1 MQFKI
6 YLDHYR
12 LNLAGKT
19 AIVTGASRGL
29 GPYIA
34 KTLALKGVNIIAL
47 ARDLKGLEKT
57 KLDVQLTGQKCNVV
71 SFDLTQINELDSLVN
86 NICEEYGPIDILI
99 NNAGIE
105 NYQHF
110 DHLTKN
116 VLSDII
122 STNLRSPIELS
133 RCLLPKMINQ
143 KSGHIINISSLA
155 GKKGVAYN
163 SVYSASKAGLLMWS
177 DALRQEYKDSPID
190 ISVICPGFVSDAG
203 MFYDG
208 KVTAPKLLGTSSP
221 QKVANAVIK
230 ALRKGSCEI
239 IVNSGPIRP
248 LLALGQISWKLADK
262 ITRLFGVPA
271 LSRKRISA

>member
-1 MQFKI
+1 M
-6 YLDHYR
+6 
-12 LNLAGKT
+12 NLAGKT
-19 AIVTGASRGL
+19 AIVTGTSRGL

-34 KTLALKGVNIIAL
+34 KALASKGVKIVAL

-57 KLDVQLTGQKCNVV
+57 SLEIKQSGGNCNVI
-71 SFDLTQINELDSLVN
+71 SFDLSQIDELDSLVK
-86 NICEEYGPIDILI
+86 NIWEDYGPIDILI

-110 DHLTKN
+110 DHLSKDIIT
-116 VLSDII
+116 DII
-122 STNLRSPIELS
+122 STNLSSPLELS
-133 RCLLPKMINQ
+133 RCLLPRMINE
-143 KSGHIINISSLA
+143 KSGHIINIASLA

-190 ISVICPGFVSDAG
+190 ISVICPGFLSDAG

-208 KVTAPKLLGTSSP
+208 KVEAPKLLGTSSP
-221 QKVANAVIK
+221 QKVAKAVIK
-230 ALRKGSCEI
+230 ALKKGSCEI

-248 LLALGQISWKLADK
+248 LLALGQLSWNLADK

-271 LSRKRISA
+271 LSRKRISS

>member
-1 MQFKI
+1 M
-6 YLDHYR
+6 
-12 LNLAGKT
+12 NLAGKT

-34 KTLALKGVNIIAL
+34 KSLATKGMKIIAL

-57 KLDVQLTGQKCNVV
+57 KSDIQLAGQNCNII
-71 SFDLTQINELDSLVN
+71 SFDLTQINELEVLVK
-86 NICEEYGPIDILI
+86 NIWDQFGPIDALI

-105 NYQHF
+105 HYQHF
-110 DHLTKN
+110 DHLTKDK
-116 VLSDII
+116 VTEII
-122 STNLRSPIELS
+122 STNLRSPLELS
-133 RCLLPKMINQ
+133 RCLLPKMINE
-143 KSGHIINISSLA
+143 KSGHIINIASLA

-177 DALRQEYKDSPID
+177 DALRQEYKNSPID
-190 ISVICPGFVSDAG
+190 ISVICPGFISDAG
-203 MFYDG
+203 MFFDG
-208 KVTAPKLLGTSSP
+208 NVDAPKLLGTSSP

-230 ALRKGSCEI
+230 ALKKGSCEI

-271 LSRKRISA
+271 LSRKRISV

>member
-1 MQFKI
+1 MQYKT

-34 KTLALKGVNIIAL
+34 KTLAEKGVKIVAI
-47 ARDLKGLEKT
+47 ARDIEGLEKT
-57 KLDVQLTGQKCNVV
+57 KSDIQLSGQKCNIV
-71 SFDLTQINELDSLVN
+71 SIDLTQINKLENLIK
-86 NICEEYGPIDILI
+86 NIWDDFGPIDLLI

-110 DHLTKN
+110 DHLSKDAISN
-116 VLSDII
+116 II
-122 STNLRSPIELS
+122 STNLRAPLELT
-133 RCLLPKMINQ
+133 RCILPKMINQ

-177 DALRQEYKDSPID
+177 DALRQEYKNSPID
-190 ISVICPGFVSDAG
+190 ISVICPGFVSEAG
-203 MFYDG
+203 MFFDG
-208 KVTAPKLLGTSSP
+208 NVDAPKILGTSSP

-230 ALRKGSCEI
+230 ALKKGSCEI
-239 IVNSGPIRP
+239 IVNAGPIRP

-271 LSRKRISA
+271 LSRKRISV

>member
-1 MQFKI
+1 M
-6 YLDHYR
+6 
-12 LNLAGKT
+12 NLAGKR

-34 KTLALKGVNIIAL
+34 KTLAEKGVNIVAM
-47 ARDLKGLEKT
+47 ARDIEGLEKT
-57 KLDVQLTGQKCNVV
+57 KSEIQLSGQKCNIV
-71 SFDLTQINELDSLVN
+71 SIDLTKINKLENLIK
-86 NICEEYGPIDILI
+86 NIWDDFGPIDLLI

-110 DHLTKN
+110 DHLSKDAISN
-116 VLSDII
+116 II
-122 STNLRSPIELS
+122 STNLRAPLELT
-133 RCLLPKMINQ
+133 RCILPKMINQ

-177 DALRQEYKDSPID
+177 DALRQEYKNSPID
-190 ISVICPGFVSDAG
+190 ISVICPGFVSEAG
-203 MFYDG
+203 MFFDG
-208 KVTAPKLLGTSSP
+208 NVDAPKLLGTSSP

-230 ALRKGSCEI
+230 ALKKGSCEI
-239 IVNSGPIRP
+239 IVNAGPIRP

-271 LSRKRISA
+271 LSRKRISV

>member
-1 MQFKI
+1 M
-6 YLDHYR
+6 D
-12 LNLAGKT
+12 LAGKT

-29 GPYIA
+29 GPHIA
-34 KTLALKGVNIIAL
+34 KTLAAKGVKIVAL
-47 ARDLKGLEKT
+47 ARNIKGLETT
-57 KLDVQLTGQKCNVV
+57 KSEINLSGQNCNII
-71 SFDLTQINELDSLVN
+71 SFDLTQINKLEFLVN
-86 NICEEYGPIDILI
+86 DIWGKYGPIDILI

-110 DHLTKN
+110 DHLTKDM
-116 VLSDII
+116 LSDII
-122 STNLRSPIELS
+122 STNLRSPLELT

-143 KSGHIINISSLA
+143 KSGHIINIASLA

-177 DALRQEYKDSPID
+177 DALRQEYKNSPID

-203 MFYDG
+203 MFHDG
-208 KVTAPKLLGTSSP
+208 KLDAPKLLGTSSP

-230 ALRKGSCEI
+230 ALSKGSCEI
-239 IVNSGPIRP
+239 IVNSGPIKP

-271 LSRKRISA
+271 LSRKRISV

>member
-1 MQFKI
+1 M
-6 YLDHYR
+6 
-12 LNLAGKT
+12 NLAGKT

-57 KLDVQLTGQKCNVV
+57 KLDVELTGQKCNVV